1 MKVLETAK
9 VDFSK
14 WAELF
19 EAGAHPVRGI
29 RGVPHPLWAAQHMD
43 PGCRE
48 RGVGGVEEGP

>member
-1 MKVLETAK
+1 METAK

-19 EAGAHPVRGI
+19 EAGVHAGRGI

-43 PGCRE
+43 PGYGE
-48 RGVGGVEEGP
+48 WGVGDVEEGP